1 MVGGRHYRSELPLP
15 SACAIHSDEAGDNEM
30 ADDPSLH
37 ESAVLS
43 VLCHCPFLW
52 VIATVGLLCNGLNL
66 LVLATSE
73 ARRMPS
79 WHLLVSLALFDSLF
93 LLFAVLELT
102 PTSLLPTLSPHLIS
116 VHTRVVLI
124 IRMFAST
131 FYKASILI
139 VVAFNVERY
148 LCVCR
153 PLWAHRARILVGGG
167 KALAVVGGALAL
179 GMICSVQW

>member
-1 MVGGRHYRSELPLP
+1 MVGGRHHRSELPLP
-15 SACAIHSDEAGDNEM
+15 SPCAIHSYEAADNEM
-30 ADDPSLH
+30 ADDPSSH

-43 VLCHCPFLW
+43 VLWWTNSVSLP
-52 VIATVGLLCNGLNL
+52 
-66 LVLATSE
+66 